1 MFEMNKYGIDEKD
14 ILIANESYLV
24 TMPAQIGNA
33 EIAPDENGRKII
45 KQGTALKGDLLKR
58 DTALTK
64 GTNADAVAILLHNV
78 DVTDGNANGTIVIAG
93 AIDVNK
99 LGTEE
104 AAAIDSTMVER
115 LPSIIFVKGV

>member
-1 MFEMNKYGIDEKD
+1 MFEINKYGFGEKD

-24 TMPAQIGNA
+24 TMPAVIGNA
-33 EIAPDENGRKII
+33 GLEADPAGKKIL

-58 DTALTK
+58 DTAFTK
-64 GTNADAVAILLHNV
+64 GNNTDAVAILLHDV

-99 LGTEE
+99 LGAEE
-104 AAAIDSTMVER
+104 ARAIDATMVTR
-115 LPSIIFVKGV
+115 LPRIIFIKGV